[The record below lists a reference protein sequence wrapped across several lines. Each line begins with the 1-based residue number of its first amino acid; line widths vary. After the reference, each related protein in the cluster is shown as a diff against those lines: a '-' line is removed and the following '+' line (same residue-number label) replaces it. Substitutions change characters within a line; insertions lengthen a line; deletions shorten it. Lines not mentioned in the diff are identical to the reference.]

1 VPSEALSSETVISVR
16 DVHKSYGKGQA
27 KTPVLRGVSLDI
39 KQGEIVALIGQSG
52 SGKST
57 LLNIIGSLDT
67 WDKGT
72 VEVMGI
78 DFSKAR
84 ESELAA
90 MRNEQVGF
98 VFQSFNLLEHLT
110 CIENVI
116 LPASFTTM
124 KEKDA
129 RAQGMDALKRV
140 GLADLA
146 HRPPGELSG
155 GQKQRVAIARAL
167 YNKPRL
173 LLCDEPTG
181 NLDSETGEN
190 VIEFFGELNRD
201 DGVTLLIVT
210 HEERLSKFAQR
221 VIHIKDGII
230 ESDASVEAAKVARA
244 AKSDAKVAEAAKAS
258 KNSSSDAKENAS

>member
-1 VPSEALSSETVISVR
+1 MPAKSSETVISVR
-16 DVHKSYGKGQA
+16 DVHKSYGKGQV
-27 KTPVLRGVSLDI
+27 KTAVLRGVSLEI
-39 KQGEIVALIGQSG
+39 KHGEVVALIGQSG

-67 WDKGT
+67 WDKGH
-72 VEVMGI
+72 VEVLGI
-78 DFSKAR
+78 DYSKAR
-84 ESELAA
+84 ESDLAA
-90 MRNEQVGF
+90 LRNENLGF

-116 LPASFTTM
+116 LPASFTRVR
-124 KEKDA
+124 ESVA
-129 RAQGMDALKRV
+129 REQGMEALERV
-140 GLADLA
+140 GLKEFA

-167 YNKPRL
+167 YNKPKI

-190 VIEFFGELNRD
+190 VIEFFRELNRN

-210 HEERLSKFAQR
+210 HEERLARFAER
-221 VIHIKDGII
+221 VVHIKDGVIQ
-230 ESDASVEAAKVARA
+230 ESDASGKH
-244 AKSDAKVAEAAKAS
+244 AETLTMES
-258 KNSSSDAKENAS
+258 TS